1 MGEGELVNIQACEH
15 CIHNFKPTQVF
26 FFLYKDFSKPAKR
39 KIRKDWSCGDLYYST
54 WPDITELT
62 PSQVNNALSSLSNYG
77 AMNEDDK
84 MYLNELVPSIFDY
97 TIHG

>member
-1 MGEGELVNIQACEH
+1 MIYRLVNILSIISNQPKSS
-15 CIHNFKPTQVF
+15 FS
-26 FFLYKDFSKPAKR
+26 YKDFSKPAKR